1 MNLFRIQ
8 ENTEKNKYSLDTLK
22 LILSVMVVFI
32 HSRIFLDS
40 SLILDAFTSN
50 GFFRVAVPI
59 FFIIN
64 GYYLPSDKNKFKKW
78 FFSSLYL
85 YIGLT
90 FFYFYFWIDRSSLML
105 MMFSIIKTLA
115 TGFLHLW
122 YIEAMIIAG
131 AIIYFFGACKYI
143 FHLSIV
149 FFVIGWVLQFYH
161 SYQYIYDGDV
171 SYNYLAYRNALTIG
185 LPFMVI
191 GKIFKEGMFSGNIKK
206 AFVHMA
212 LVLFCGEIALN
223 YYYFLS
229 KTNNPLDITI
239 DVYLSLIVI
248 CPYIFIT
255 AMKINYGFIINRKIP
270 NYIYFIHPL
279 PMIVF
284 NKFLPNDN
292 RVIVSILIV
301 ISSIFISFV
310 VLKLQPTLNLII
322 RKTQGIRLLKNK

>member
-1 MNLFRIQ
+1 
-8 ENTEKNKYSLDTLK
+8 
-22 LILSVMVVFI
+22 
-32 HSRIFLDS
+32 
-40 SLILDAFTSN
+40 
-50 GFFRVAVPI
+50 
-59 FFIIN
+59 
-64 GYYLPSDKNKFKKW
+64 
-78 FFSSLYL
+78 
-85 YIGLT
+85 
-90 FFYFYFWIDRSSLML
+90 
-105 MMFSIIKTLA
+105 
-115 TGFLHLW
+115 
-122 YIEAMIIAG
+122 
-131 AIIYFFGACKYI
+131 
-143 FHLSIV
+143 
-149 FFVIGWVLQFYH
+149 
-161 SYQYIYDGDV
+161 
-171 SYNYLAYRNALTIG
+171 
-185 LPFMVI
+185 
-191 GKIFKEGMFSGNIKK
+191 
-206 AFVHMA
+206 MA

-255 AMKINYGFIINRKIP
+255 AMKIKYGFIINRKIP

>member
-1 MNLFRIQ
+1 
-8 ENTEKNKYSLDTLK
+8 
-22 LILSVMVVFI
+22 
-32 HSRIFLDS
+32 
-40 SLILDAFTSN
+40 
-50 GFFRVAVPI
+50 
-59 FFIIN
+59 
-64 GYYLPSDKNKFKKW
+64 
-78 FFSSLYL
+78 
-85 YIGLT
+85 
-90 FFYFYFWIDRSSLML
+90 ML

-161 SYQYIYDGDV
+161 SYQYIYDGDA